1 MVQPSAS
8 QGANRIWDKNA
19 RILSGS
25 QCSGGP
31 IDIHHHIH
39 IDIVDPPRLA

>member
-19 RILSGS
+19 HIEW

>member
-8 QGANRIWDKNA
+8 QGANRMWDKNA

-25 QCSGGP
+25 SGP